1 MALGPF
7 EPSLRRMRAAIDLLE
22 AAVERRARRDAKRGD
37 ADEELALMQDD
48 RARLAVEL
56 DGALGRARA
65 LEAANA
71 EAAKRLA
78 QASAAI
84 DTLIE
89 RAARPPTANS
99 ATARTRRA
107 AMAQVTVTIGGHS
120 YRLACNEGEEAHLEV
135 LARESRREVRGDAQM
150 RSAKSA
156 TSG

>member
-22 AAVERRARRDAKRGD
+22 AALERRARRDASRGD

-56 DGALGRARA
+56 DGALDRGRA

-78 QASAAI
+78 QASAAL
-84 DTLIE
+84 DELIE
-89 RAARPPTANS
+89 S
-99 ATARTRRA
+99 AIR
-107 AMAQVTVTIGGHS
+107 VG
-120 YRLACNEGEEAHLEV
+120 L
-135 LARESRREVRGDAQM
+135 D
-150 RSAKSA
+150 
-156 TSG
+156 

>member
-22 AAVERRARRDAKRGD
+22 AALERRARRDASRRD

-56 DGALGRARA
+56 DGALDRGRA

-78 QASAAI
+78 QASAAL
-84 DTLIE
+84 DELIE
-89 RAARPPTANS
+89 SAN
-99 ATARTRRA
+99 R
-107 AMAQVTVTIGGHS
+107 VG
-120 YRLACNEGEEAHLEV
+120 L
-135 LARESRREVRGDAQM
+135 D
-150 RSAKSA
+150 
-156 TSG
+156 